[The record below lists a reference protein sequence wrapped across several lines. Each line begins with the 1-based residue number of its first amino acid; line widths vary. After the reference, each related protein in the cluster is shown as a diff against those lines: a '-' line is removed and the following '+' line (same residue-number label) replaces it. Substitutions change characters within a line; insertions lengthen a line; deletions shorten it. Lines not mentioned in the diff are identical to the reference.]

1 MHPISQ
7 KFMHHISCLLSIVTI
22 RGGDCNQAFLS
33 HRECV
38 CYDRCPRCSVEF
50 ELDVN
55 FDKVNP
61 TRPDQERGLALTVTS
76 KDLVSVTV
84 ICHFELVYC
93 YFHFHFSLYDYKISN
108 NTTGFQ

>member
-1 MHPISQ
+1 M
-7 KFMHHISCLLSIVTI
+7 
-22 RGGDCNQAFLS
+22 
-33 HRECV
+33 
-38 CYDRCPRCSVEF
+38 EF

-84 ICHFELVYC
+84 IIHFELCIAV
-93 YFHFHFSLYDYKISN
+93 FSFSFL
-108 NTTGFQ
+108 TL

>member
-1 MHPISQ
+1 MSNNAVCI
-7 KFMHHISCLLSIVTI
+7 K

-61 TRPDQERGLALTVTS
+61 TRPDQERDLSLTVTS
-76 KDLVSVTV
+76 KDLVGCE
-84 ICHFELVYC
+84 ICLLTNL
-93 YFHFHFSLYDYKISN
+93 SLYFSSLNLLMSSVRLFLFLTLTD
-108 NTTGFQ
+108 FQ